1 MYHRG
6 IKQLMHVSDLD
17 NSRNSYWR
25 SILSDIGSRQ
35 AFILVLIRWI
45 FGYISLFKK
54 RKKIQYS
61 CIYTFNNAI
70 TLPQS
75 GSNNI
80 KPRFKNLSVDWTL
93 I

>member
-6 IKQLMHVSDLD
+6 MKQLMHVSDLD

-25 SILSDIGSRQ
+25 SILSAIRSRQ

-54 RKKIQYS
+54 
-61 CIYTFNNAI
+61 N
-70 TLPQS
+70 
-75 GSNNI
+75 
-80 KPRFKNLSVDWTL
+80 
-93 I
+93 